1 MVDYRRFLAA
11 TSEADL
17 PYFGGP
23 FVDATDRRLR
33 LAGDTRPAPGF
44 WRFEIRGR
52 DARPIAPA
60 DPPDLSELPA
70 VRGYAVAD
78 YLVHQHAE
86 RLALPPADQ
95 PLTFAPLV
103 GRRWPTGALLFDTLD
118 FEAGIE
124 EEVRERYTA
133 GQPLAELSG
142 VPAALRAAYAYAVL
156 LRASARDG
164 VPARP
169 AEARGSVA
177 AIAAGGEPAARQ
189 VLRDLRREREQQ
201 PAAGQ
206 LSHDQPG
213 AGQLSHDQPAAGQLS
228 HDQPAASAPQT
239 PARARLSAED
249 RADAALFAANA
260 ALRDTRWLA
269 NGVLEVRY
277 DLDGERFVTLVDGQT
292 MRVVDAGICLDGHD
306 DRLTLDSLP
315 GVIREAIRDHRLH
328 ITAW

>member
-1 MVDYRRFLAA
+1 V
-11 TSEADL
+11 
-17 PYFGGP
+17 
-23 FVDATDRRLR
+23 
-33 LAGDTRPAPGF
+33 PAP
-44 WRFEIRGR
+44 
-52 DARPIAPA
+52 
-60 DPPDLSELPA
+60 
-70 VRGYAVAD
+70 
-78 YLVHQHAE
+78 
-86 RLALPPADQ
+86 
-95 PLTFAPLV
+95 
-103 GRRWPTGALLFDTLD
+103 
-118 FEAGIE
+118 
-124 EEVRERYTA
+124 
-133 GQPLAELSG
+133 
-142 VPAALRAAYAYAVL
+142 LRAAYAYAVL
-156 LRASARDG
+156 LRVSARDG

-189 VLRDLRREREQQ
+189 VLRDLRREREQH

-206 LSHDQPG
+206 LSRDQPT
-213 AGQLSHDQPAAGQLS
+213 AGQLSRDQPT
-228 HDQPAASAPQT
+228 ASAPQT